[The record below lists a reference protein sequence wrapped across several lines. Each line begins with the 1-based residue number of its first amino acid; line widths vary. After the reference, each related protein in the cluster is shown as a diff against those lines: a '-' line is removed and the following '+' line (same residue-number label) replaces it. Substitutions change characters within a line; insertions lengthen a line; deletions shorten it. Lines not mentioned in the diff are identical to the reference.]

1 VPDRPRIAVTA
12 IPRVVP
18 TAYGRRD
25 ADTVERNLVRGVVDA
40 GGVPLVLP
48 VTPPALAAGQLGGVD
63 ALILSGGQ
71 DLDAEL
77 FGGTRHPAS
86 TWLDPDRDRHEVALF
101 HAARASEIPVL
112 GICRG
117 LQLAAAATGGRL
129 APHIEGHDAGERY
142 REVRHPV
149 RLDGPSALRSA
160 LGDVDVDELVVN
172 TIHHQAVDAAPAAWR
187 VVARAD
193 DGTIEATEATDGAWL
208 LGVQW
213 HPELILDEPAGQALF
228 DALAAA
234 AR

>member
-1 VPDRPRIAVTA
+1 MPDAPRIAVTA

-25 ADTVERNLVRGVVDA
+25 ADTVERGLVRGVVDA
-40 GGVPLVLP
+40 GGVPLVIP
-48 VTPPALAAGQLGGVD
+48 VVPAALAASQLGGID

-101 HAARASEIPVL
+101 HAARASAIPIL

-142 REVRHPV
+142 GELRHPV

-160 LGDVDVDELVVN
+160 LGDVDELVVN
-172 TIHHQAVDAAPAAWR
+172 TIHHQAVDAAPEAWR

-193 DGTIEATEATDGAWL
+193 DGTIEATEATDGGWL

-213 HPELILDEPAGQALF
+213 HPELILDEPAGQPVF
-228 DALAAA
+228 DALVAA